1 VSDAAFFCA
10 IFGVAIIGLMAGGII
25 EAVRH
30 PRALPAPPHDPLE
43 PWQVEFDTARK
54 VTEGYDYYEHEHR
67 YKNEQVEGEVA
78 VRLRRGSE
86 RMPLYVLKVADEG
99 FDAELDDRLARA
111 QERAD
116 KLNQAIGM
124 TL

>member
-43 PWQVEFDTARK
+43 PW
-54 VTEGYDYYEHEHR
+54 
-67 YKNEQVEGEVA
+67 QVEGEVA